1 MTKEQEDFV
10 KELKANAIFQLSLSS
25 KELFHSNFL
34 AWLAEDDTTRGVFNE
49 LLHSCFGVDWDFDP
63 NTMMIK

>member
-34 AWLAEDDTTRGVFNE
+34 A
-49 LLHSCFGVDWDFDP
+49 
-63 NTMMIK
+63 